1 MKDFVVSFRNFD
13 AFVKMQLLC
22 VAVASF
28 SWALVIPII
37 TKLQGLLWTTYVIAG
52 FMILARTSAFISP
65 FFKHISLKRSFEVIV
80 VLTIMYL
87 FSLFTYFYSVHL
99 FLIIEMIL
107 MFGYGIIFS
116 IYTIN
121 YDVYIMKRYDQDVF
135 KDIQYIEQM
144 IMAAAGITGFLI
156 TGVVDFISNSIEA
169 SLYSF
174 MFMLLISLTVDIYN
188 YNKYWK
194 DIK

>member
-1 MKDFVVSFRNFD
+1 
-13 AFVKMQLLC
+13 
-22 VAVASF
+22 
-28 SWALVIPII
+28 
-37 TKLQGLLWTTYVIAG
+37 
-52 FMILARTSAFISP
+52 
-65 FFKHISLKRSFEVIV
+65 
-80 VLTIMYL
+80 
-87 FSLFTYFYSVHL
+87 
-99 FLIIEMIL
+99 MIL